1 MRANSLALRLTAR
14 LRPIS
19 RKRVALRHNS
29 AYEKGNDRATARLPV
44 FVPAIKRRFRF
55 QFIAR
60 GKPWNTHS
68 LRFILYRPSC
78 RLGSVKGRKI
88 ILFLRNKPI
97 SVVIDRTT
105 TFYVLGKGRENSHRD
120 FLSRGM
126 KIYLSTT
133 HSSKRRST
141 VRIRIKR
148 KRSIERKHTV
158 YSSFDNTA
166 CLFLASS
173 ISTPFDETLI
183 FNKMPFHELALKF
196 QRYITNLLKLFSFL
210 IHLATDTF
218 RFYFPATKFLFI
230 GEY

>member
-1 MRANSLALRLTAR
+1 MEHT
-14 LRPIS
+14 
-19 RKRVALRHNS
+19 
-29 AYEKGNDRATARLPV
+29 
-44 FVPAIKRRFRF
+44 
-55 QFIAR
+55 QFTI
-60 GKPWNTHS
+60 HI
-68 LRFILYRPSC
+68 ILYRPSC

-88 ILFLRNKPI
+88 ILFLDNKPI

-105 TFYVLGKGRENSHRD
+105 TFYALAKGRENSHRD

-158 YSSFDNTA
+158 YSSFNNTA

-173 ISTPFDETLI
+173 ISTSFDETLI

-196 QRYITNLLKLFSFL
+196 LKLFLFL

>member
-1 MRANSLALRLTAR
+1 MEHT
-14 LRPIS
+14 
-19 RKRVALRHNS
+19 
-29 AYEKGNDRATARLPV
+29 
-44 FVPAIKRRFRF
+44 
-55 QFIAR
+55 QFTI
-60 GKPWNTHS
+60 HI
-68 LRFILYRPSC
+68 ILYRPSC

-88 ILFLRNKPI
+88 ILFLGNKPI

-105 TFYVLGKGRENSHRD
+105 TFYALAKGRENSHRD

-141 VRIRIKR
+141 VRIRIKK

-158 YSSFDNTA
+158 YASFNNTA

-173 ISTPFDETLI
+173 ISTSFDETLI

-196 QRYITNLLKLFSFL
+196 LKLFLFL